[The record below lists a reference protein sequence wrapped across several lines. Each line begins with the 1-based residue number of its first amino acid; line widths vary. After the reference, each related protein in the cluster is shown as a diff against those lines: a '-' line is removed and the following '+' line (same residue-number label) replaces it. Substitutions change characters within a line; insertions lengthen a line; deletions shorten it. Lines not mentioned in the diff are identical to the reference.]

1 MRTRH
6 MLLPLLCVLVATA
19 LAAVSVSAEGRLPA
33 PPDARPG
40 RGVTQTVMLSSY
52 FPALANTAG
61 DTPVFI
67 MQGTEPG
74 PTVLILGGTHGNEV
88 AGFMTATLL
97 IEHTQVKAGR
107 VIVVPRANNS
117 ASTYSLPGWPKKIEL
132 KTPSGVRSFRYGSRL
147 TNPVDQSPDPEHYYH
162 YPTGMEY
169 PGEESRN
176 LDRNHPGKA
185 DGTLTQKIAYGFM
198 ELIKAE
204 KPVLSV
210 DCHEA
215 PPGDRLAYMLIANPR
230 CLQLAAMASVALS
243 DQNLTIQVEQSSS
256 LRGLSHREWG
266 DINNIYPFI
275 METAHPGML
284 GPTSA
289 NRIVNDPKNPLW
301 YRVAVHLM
309 VIQEVLNAYDQTEG
323 GRVVIENIPSMND
336 LKEHGL
342 GYFLN

>member
-1 MRTRH
+1 MRTKH
-6 MLLPLLCVLVATA
+6 LLLPLLGILVAV
-19 LAAVSVSAEGRLPA
+19 LAAVSVSAKGRPPA
-33 PPDARPG
+33 PSEARPG

-67 MQGTEPG
+67 MQGAKPG
-74 PTVLILGGTHGNEV
+74 PTVLILGGTHGNEI
-88 AGFMTATLL
+88 AGIMTATLL
-97 IEHTQVKAGR
+97 VERAAVEAGR
-107 VIVVPRANNS
+107 VIVVPHANNS
-117 ASTYSLPGWPKKIEL
+117 ASTYSAFGWPSKIEL
-132 KTPSGVRSFRYGSRL
+132 KSPSGVRSFRYGSRL
-147 TNPVDQSPDPEHYYH
+147 TNPLDQSPDPKSFYH
-162 YPTGMEY
+162 FPTGMEY

-185 DGTLTQKIAYGFM
+185 DGTLTQQVAYGLM
-198 ELIKAE
+198 RLIEVE
-204 KPVLSV
+204 KPVVSV

-230 CLQLAAMASVALS
+230 CLQLAAMASLALS
-243 DQNLTIQVEQSSS
+243 EKALAIQVEQSSS

-266 DINNIYPFI
+266 DINDIYPFI
-275 METAHPGML
+275 METGHPGMM

-289 NRIVNDPKNPLW
+289 DRIVNDPKNPLW

-309 VIQEVLNAYDQTEG
+309 VIQEILTAYDEMEG
-323 GRVVIENIPSMND
+323 GRVVIDNLPAMAD